1 MLRFGSPYS
10 QGRVPMGSQFPPSAS
25 LPRAWNGLLN
35 RRDLLRVGSLGLAAT
50 LVPGSLA
57 SAERKTPAKARSVIL
72 LWMAG
77 GVTHIDSFDPKPDAP
92 PEVRGTLST
101 IPTSLPGVRFTEVM
115 PGLARQTHNLALV
128 RSFSHDSDDH
138 FLSQAW
144 ALSGRRVLPTQ
155 ITTEPNIGSII
166 AKLHGPRAGF
176 PGYVAVP
183 GTTRPGPPG
192 TNEFVGGW
200 LGREYDPF
208 CTGGKPK
215 NEDFTAKVLEAPEDQ
230 FHQQAL
236 EAPPGLDELR
246 LAGRQSLRERLE
258 AGLRALEGQGLGD
271 ALAGQYRSAF
281 AMLQAP

>member
-1 MLRFGSPYS
+1 MERRTEQQRVAPLMLVNR
-10 QGRVPMGSQFPPSAS
+10 R
-25 LPRAWNGLLN
+25 GLL
-35 RRDLLRVGSLGLAAT
+35 RIGSLGIAATALPGLDALAAP
-50 LVPGSLA
+50 LPEG
-57 SAERKTPAKARSVIL
+57 KAKSVIL

-77 GVTHIDSFDPKPDAP
+77 GVTHIDSFDPKPDT
-92 PEVRGTLST
+92 PEEIRGTLGT
-101 IPTSLPGVRFTEVM
+101 IPTRLPGVRFTEVM
-115 PGLARQTHNLALV
+115 PCLAKQTHQLALV

-208 CTGGKPK
+208 CTGGKP
-215 NEDFTAKVLEAPEDQ
+215 
-230 FHQQAL
+230 
-236 EAPPGLDELR
+236 
-246 LAGRQSLRERLE
+246 
-258 AGLRALEGQGLGD
+258 
-271 ALAGQYRSAF
+271 
-281 AMLQAP
+281 